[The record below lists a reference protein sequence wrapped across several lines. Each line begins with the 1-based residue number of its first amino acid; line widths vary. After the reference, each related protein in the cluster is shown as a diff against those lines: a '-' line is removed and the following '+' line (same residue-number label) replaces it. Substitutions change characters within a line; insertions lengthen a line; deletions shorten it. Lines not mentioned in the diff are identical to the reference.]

1 MYTFNCTS
9 FPRPKTLIW
18 NTNQLFLLT
27 MESLLTSMIQWN
39 SFFQWPLSFV
49 HSAHAL
55 QIFQHEKTRGPVLFK
70 KKNIESFLSATRLNK
85 KYFVKIQALNCLTA
99 VFNKWRRAK
108 TSRRNLFTIW
118 SVYLVGI
125 VCNITY
131 QHKSTATTACTYPK
145 RTEPGLYWII
155 RTNFLI

>member
-1 MYTFNCTS
+1 
-9 FPRPKTLIW
+9 
-18 NTNQLFLLT
+18 
-27 MESLLTSMIQWN
+27 MIQWN

-49 HSAHAL
+49 HSANAL
-55 QIFQHEKTRGPVLFK
+55 QIFQHEKPEVLSVFK
-70 KKNIESFLSATRLNK
+70 KKTLKVSYLQPGWIKNI
-85 KYFVKIQALNCLTA
+85 FVKIQALNCLTA
-99 VFNKWRRAK
+99 VFNKWKRAK

-155 RTNFLI
+155 RTNFLIYSIFIRHFATVNKPVTSLYFLLPPEESLC